1 MKQHSLPIP
10 PTNTTRL
17 AALVAQRCH
26 QSAAERFQHFI
37 TGERTT
43 EILED
48 FEGIIFDS
56 ACKDVSLDAL
66 LQVLPF
72 FYRVQYLFCVFPF
85 FIFQIHSKQ

>member
-1 MKQHSLPIP
+1 MKQHRLPVP
-10 PTNTTRL
+10 PINTTRL
-17 AALVAQRCH
+17 AVLVAERCR
-26 QSAAERFQHFI
+26 QSVAERFQHFI

-48 FEGIIFDS
+48 FEGIICDS

-72 FYRVQYLFCVFPF
+72 FTQSAVFILRISF
-85 FIFQIHSKQ
+85 FFFKIHSKQ